1 MRRVNVGAAL
11 VALVGAVAMTACG
24 SPKVRTGVTPDVQM
38 SEALA
43 LFHRGKFED
52 ALTGFRRI
60 VFELQPGDPA
70 LAEARYYSAEC
81 QFQEGL
87 LVEAA
92 HAFRDV
98 ADQSPE
104 SPFAPLALLRAG
116 DANLRTWRDPELD
129 PTPGQTA
136 LAIYQELVGRYPG
149 TEAASRAQIRVQE
162 LNNEFAA
169 KAYQN
174 GLFYLKNRKAYDS
187 GIIYFKDVIANYPDS
202 KYVAPALLRLAE
214 TYAIIGYGDELKEV
228 CGTLRR
234 FHPAEAASARSC
246 PPDSTTSA
254 AH

>member
-1 MRRVNVGAAL
+1 MKRTLVGAAL
-11 VALVGAVAMTACG
+11 LALAACG
-24 SPKVRTGVTPDVQM
+24 SPAVKTGVTPDAQM
-38 SEALA
+38 AEARA
-43 LFHRGKFED
+43 LFHRGKFND
-52 ALTGFRRI
+52 ALTAFRRL
-60 VFELQPGDPA
+60 VFELPPGDAA
-70 LAEARYYSAEC
+70 LAEARYYAAEC
-81 QFQEGL
+81 QFQQGL

-98 ADQSPE
+98 ADQTPQ

-116 DANLRTWRDPELD
+116 DANLRSWRDAELD

-149 TEAASRAQIRVQE
+149 TEAARRAQNRVQE
-162 LNNEFAA
+162 LNTEFAA

-174 GLFYLKNRKAYDS
+174 GMFYFRRGAYDS
-187 GIIYFKDVIANYPDS
+187 GIIYFKDVIASYPGTRLVTES
-202 KYVAPALLRLAE
+202 LLRLAD
-214 TYAIIGYGDELKEV
+214 TYKIIGYSDELKEV

-234 FHPAEAASARSC
+234 FHPAEAASAKSC

>member
-1 MRRVNVGAAL
+1 MRRAAGLAALLALAACSGAA
-11 VALVGAVAMTACG
+11 V
-24 SPKVRTGVTPDVQM
+24 KTGVTPELQFA
-38 SEALA
+38 EARA
-43 LFHRGKFED
+43 LFHHGQFDK
-52 ALTGFRRI
+52 ALTAYRRLM
-60 VFELQPGDPA
+60 FELNPGDPQ
-70 LAEARYYSAEC
+70 LAEARYYVAEC
-81 QFQEGL
+81 QFQQGL

-129 PTPGQTA
+129 PTPGQAA

-149 TEAASRAQIRVQE
+149 TEAATRAQGRVRE
-162 LNNEFAA
+162 LNDQFAT

-174 GLFYLKNRKAYDS
+174 GMFYFRRHAYDS
-187 GIIYFKDVIANYPDS
+187 GIIYFKDVIATYPESGLVTD
-202 KYVAPALLRLAE
+202 ALLRLAD
-214 TYAIIGYGDELKEV
+214 TYALIGYHDELKEV

-234 FHPAEAASARSC
+234 FHPAQAATARSC
-246 PPDSTTSA
+246 PPDSTSA

>member
-1 MRRVNVGAAL
+1 MKRTLVGAAL
-11 VALVGAVAMTACG
+11 LALAACG
-24 SPKVRTGVTPDVQM
+24 SPTVKTGVTPDAQM
-38 SEALA
+38 TEARA
-43 LFHRGKFED
+43 LFHRGKFDD
-52 ALTGFRRI
+52 ALTAFRRL
-60 VFELQPGDPA
+60 VFELPPADPA
-70 LAEARYYSAEC
+70 LAEARYYAAEC

-98 ADQSPE
+98 ADQTPQ

-116 DANLRTWRDPELD
+116 DANLRSWRSPELD

-149 TEAASRAQIRVQE
+149 TEAALRAQNRVQQ
-162 LNNEFAA
+162 LNTAFAT
-169 KAYQN
+169 KAYEN
-174 GLFYLKNRKAYDS
+174 GMFYFRRRAYDS
-187 GIIYFKDVIANYPDS
+187 GIIYFKDVIATYPDTKLVTES
-202 KYVAPALLRLAE
+202 LLRLAD
-214 TYAIIGYGDELKEV
+214 TYKIIGYSDELKEV

-234 FHPAEAASARSC
+234 FHPAEAASAKSC